1 MQQQGH
7 HSERRPGVAY
17 RAEAPLP
24 CAECGCE
31 QWFVG
36 RHVVE
41 CAGCAAPLPRACGD
55 PVGMPRP
62 RLLRRAA

>member
-1 MQQQGH
+1 MQQQEQGI
-7 HSERRPGVAY
+7 ERGPGGPS
-17 RAEAPLP
+17 RAEAPQP
-24 CAECGCE
+24 CAECGSRH
-31 QWFVG
+31 WLVG

-41 CAGCAAPLPRACGD
+41 CAGCAALLPRAYGD